1 LPLASSTGSRTT
13 NAVPKAVEEK
23 KPVGIWI
30 RVSTEDQARGESPEH
45 HEKRAR
51 AYAEVRGWEVKE
63 VYRLEA
69 VSGKAVMHHPEAKRM
84 LKDVKS
90 GHITGLIFSKLAR
103 LARNTKELL
112 ELSDIFREHD
122 CDLVSLGETID
133 TGTAVGR
140 MFYTII
146 AALAQWEREEISA
159 RVAASVPIRAKL
171 GKSLGGAAPYGYQWK
186 GKKLIPDPKE
196 VPVRK
201 LIYDLFL
208 EHRRKKVVARVLNER
223 GYRTRNGSK
232 WADTTIVRLL
242 RDPTAKGLRRSNYT
256 RSLGEKKHWKLKPK
270 EAWVFTEVV
279 PIVDETLWNQCN
291 ALLDEQ
297 LKKRNRPARKAVHL
311 FAGVTYC
318 HCGTK
323 MYVPSNTPKYI
334 CYECRNKIPV
344 VDLEAVYQEQ
354 LRGFFSNPQE
364 IAAYLNQTDAV
375 ICEKKALIQVLEQEQ
390 ASLKKDLEKLYD
402 LYFGDHVTKEGFT
415 VKYTPLNERMKQ
427 LDDQIPTLQG
437 ELDFL
442 KVQHLSQEEVISEA
456 TDLYARWPA
465 LEHEEKRRIVENI
478 TQRITIGNSEVEIDL
493 CYLPNSSELMAG
505 KVIMPASIG
514 SRSTSSTW
522 RSNSGSSSRNSTP

>member
-1 LPLASSTGSRTT
+1 M
-13 NAVPKAVEEK
+13 NAVPKAAEEK
-23 KPVGIWI
+23 KAVGIWI

-51 AYAEVRGWEVKE
+51 AYAELRGWEVKE

-69 VSGKAVMHHPEAKRM
+69 VSGKAVMHHPEAQRM

-171 GKSLGGAAPYGYQWK
+171 GKPLGGAAPYGYQWK
-186 GKKLIPDPKE
+186 DKKLIPDPKE

-201 LIYDLFL
+201 LMYDLFL

-256 RSLGEKKHWKLKPK
+256 KTLGEKKHWKLKP
-270 EAWVFTEVV
+270 EDEWVFTEVV
-279 PIVDETLWNQCN
+279 PIIDEALWNQCN

-334 CYECRNKIPV
+334 CYQCRNKIPV

-354 LRGFFSNPQE
+354 LRGFFSNPRE
-364 IAAYLNQTDAV
+364 IAAYLNQTDTV
-375 ICEKKALIQVLEQEQ
+375 INEKTALIRVLEQEQ
-390 ASLKKDLEKLYD
+390 SGLKKDLEKLYD

-442 KVQHLSQEEVISEA
+442 KIQHLSQEEVISEA
-456 TDLYARWPA
+456 TDLYTRWPA
-465 LEHEEKRRIVENI
+465 LEHEEKRRIVETI

-493 CYLPNSSELMAG
+493 CYLPNSAEIMAG
-505 KVIMPASIG
+505 KQ
-514 SRSTSSTW
+514 RDF
-522 RSNSGSSSRNSTP
+522 RGSSPRSIESGRGNRLVARPAIW

>member
-1 LPLASSTGSRTT
+1 M
-13 NAVPKAVEEK
+13 
-23 KPVGIWI
+23 
-30 RVSTEDQARGESPEH
+30 
-45 HEKRAR
+45 
-51 AYAEVRGWEVKE
+51 KE
-63 VYRLEA
+63 VYHLEG

-84 LKDVKS
+84 LVDVKS

-186 GKKLIPDPKE
+186 DRKLVPDPKE

-256 RSLGEKKHWKLKPK
+256 KTLGENKHWKLKPK
-270 EAWVFTEVV
+270 EEWVFTEVY
-279 PIVDETLWNQCN
+279 PIIDEAIWNQCN

-344 VDLEAVYQEQ
+344 VDLDAERV
-354 LRGFFSNPQE
+354 LSN
-364 IAAYLNQTDAV
+364 
-375 ICEKKALIQVLEQEQ
+375 
-390 ASLKKDLEKLYD
+390 
-402 LYFGDHVTKEGFT
+402 
-415 VKYTPLNERMKQ
+415 
-427 LDDQIPTLQG
+427 
-437 ELDFL
+437 
-442 KVQHLSQEEVISEA
+442 
-456 TDLYARWPA
+456 
-465 LEHEEKRRIVENI
+465 
-478 TQRITIGNSEVEIDL
+478 
-493 CYLPNSSELMAG
+493 
-505 KVIMPASIG
+505 
-514 SRSTSSTW
+514 
-522 RSNSGSSSRNSTP
+522 